1 MNTAHQSVPGFLA
14 WSATVVAVAISAVAG
29 WVGLGTS
36 AGEIGPLQADGA
48 PTDVE
53 FWSPI
58 GWTAMVAVVPIA
70 VAAWKSV
77 RWGAIALAGATGV
90 QLVVATV
97 VIGRYASSDFNSGGL
112 EGLIYLLP
120 LALGVVGAISALIAV
135 MVRGQQR
142 AG

>member
-1 MNTAHQSVPGFLA
+1 
-14 WSATVVAVAISAVAG
+14 
-29 WVGLGTS
+29 
-36 AGEIGPLQADGA
+36 
-48 PTDVE
+48 
-53 FWSPI
+53 
-58 GWTAMVAVVPIA
+58 MVAVVPIT

-142 AG
+142 AR